1 MTDTVVIVGAGRC
14 GASAAETLSYA
25 GFGGRV
31 VLIGEED
38 EPPYERPPLSKEYLR
53 GEQDPDSLLV
63 RPRRWYAEAGID
75 LRTGVTV
82 TSLDCGSRTVALSDG
97 ERLGYS
103 RLLLAT
109 GGRPRT
115 LPGEHGRVL
124 YLRTLADAD
133 RLRSELAS
141 CEHIV
146 IVGAGF
152 IGAETTASARALG
165 VEVTILEVLDVPLS
179 NALGKEVGA
188 LYADIHRTHG
198 VRLLTGEGLAS
209 IGYPPGGA
217 VRVHTTRGRGI
228 DCDLVVAGVGI
239 TPSTELAEAAGIA
252 VDNGVLVDEFCR
264 TSAPDVYAAGDV
276 ANHFHSLAGRHIRVE
291 HYDHA
296 IRHGAAAA
304 RNMLGENVP
313 YDEPHWF
320 WSDQY
325 ETNLQ
330 YVGHCT
336 RWDRLVLRGSLSQD
350 GFTAFYVADGRVRA
364 ALSVNRPKDI
374 LRAKKM
380 IRERKQVDTNM
391 LADENV
397 DLRKV

>member
-25 GFGGRV
+25 GFGGRI

-53 GEQDPDSLLV
+53 GEQDPDNLLV
-63 RPRRWYAEAGID
+63 RPRQWYAEAGID

-82 TSLDCGSRTVALSDG
+82 TSLDCGSRTVVLSGG
-97 ERLGYS
+97 EHLGYT

-115 LPGEHGRVL
+115 LPGEHDRVR

-133 RLRSELAS
+133 RLRGDLAS

-146 IVGAGF
+146 IAGAGF
-152 IGAETTASARALG
+152 IGAETAASARALG
-165 VEVTILEVLDVPLS
+165 VEVTMLEVLDVPLAH
-179 NALGKEVGA
+179 ALGKEIGA
-188 LYADIHRTHG
+188 LYADIHRRHG
-198 VRLLTGEGLAS
+198 VRLLTGEGLAGVADS
-209 IGYPPGGA
+209 PGGA
-217 VRVHTTRGRGI
+217 VRVHTTRGRDI
-228 DCDLVVAGVGI
+228 DCDLVVAGIGI
-239 TPSTELAEAAGIA
+239 TPATELAEAAGIA
-252 VDNGVLVDEFCR
+252 VDHGVLVDEFCR
-264 TSAPDVYAAGDV
+264 TSVPDVYAAGDV
-276 ANHFHSLAGRHIRVE
+276 ANHFHPLADGHIRVE
-291 HYDHA
+291 HYDNA

-304 RNMLGENVP
+304 RNILGEDVP

-325 ETNLQ
+325 ETNMQ

-336 RWDRLVLRGSLSQD
+336 RWDRLVLRRSLAED
-350 GFTAFYVADGRVRA
+350 GFTAFYVTNGMVQA

-374 LRAKKM
+374 LRVKKM
-380 IRERKQVDTNM
+380 IRERKRVDTNM